1 MVDIYQDTEVDALTP
16 TRYVGADQD
25 RSLVIIHY
33 MHITDISNVSNLK
46 HVIIRN
52 LPCVPNS
59 AMNISSVVA

>member
-46 HVIIRN
+46 HK
-52 LPCVPNS
+52 LS
-59 AMNISSVVA
+59 